1 MREGEPVFKGKCI
14 MTLEALAAPTFD
26 AAVSIFDFSRS
37 AAEPLVATDR
47 VAPLAGARRDPEP
60 GWASR
65 NPERAMLFLFVTPRE
80 GIVADELL
88 AL

>member
-1 MREGEPVFKGKCI
+1 
-14 MTLEALAAPTFD
+14 MTLEALAVPTTD
-26 AAVSIFDFSRS
+26 VADSIFDFSRA
-37 AAEPLVATDR
+37 AAEPLVAADSAAAIAAAR
-47 VAPLAGARRDPEP
+47 AEPGA

-65 NPERAMLFLFVTPRE
+65 NPERAMLFLYLTPRE

>member
-1 MREGEPVFKGKCI
+1 
-14 MTLEALAAPTFD
+14 MTLEAATAPTLD
-26 AAVSIFDFSRS
+26 VADSIFDFSRPTPAP
-37 AAEPLVATDR
+37 AAPSVAK
-47 VAPLAGARRDPEP
+47 VAPLAALRAEPEA

-80 GIVADELL
+80 GVVLDELL